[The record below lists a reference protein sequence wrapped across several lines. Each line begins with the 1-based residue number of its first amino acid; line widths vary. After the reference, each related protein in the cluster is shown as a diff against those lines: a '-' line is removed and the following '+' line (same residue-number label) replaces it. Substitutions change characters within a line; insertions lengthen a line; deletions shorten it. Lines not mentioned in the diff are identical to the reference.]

1 MILTLHFELY
11 LGTSSMDV
19 RSNGR
24 IGALSFGYI
33 VITNSLGTLIG
44 IVVFLIIQPGND
56 VTGFVS
62 EENGTAQTDI
72 ETSDMFA
79 DMIR

>member
-1 MILTLHFELY
+1 MEV
-11 LGTSSMDV
+11 GPK
-19 RSNGR
+19 GR